1 MSKNYSTVLFD
12 LDGTLTDSSSGI
24 FNCVKHA
31 LTSLGLEIPNDTTL
45 NKFLGP
51 PLIHSFKEFCGL
63 DEDTAR
69 EAVRLYRQRYE
80 TVLTEENA
88 LYDGIEDMLKRLTDT
103 GVTAAVATSKP
114 EKYAVRILEGFGIRR
129 YFKAVCG
136 ADPDDG
142 KTEKAH
148 LIKKALEQC
157 GVTDLGTA
165 VMVGDRSYDIE
176 GAKSA
181 GIASVGALYG
191 YGSRAEL
198 EEAGADYIASKPNEI
213 VKIILK

>member
-129 YFKAVCG
+129 YFTAVCG
-136 ADPDDG
+136 ADPDDCNTD
-142 KTEKAH
+142 KSY
-148 LIKKALEQC
+148 LSKKA
-157 GVTDLGTA
+157 
-165 VMVGDRSYDIE
+165 IE
-176 GAKSA
+176 
-181 GIASVGALYG
+181 
-191 YGSRAEL
+191 
-198 EEAGADYIASKPNEI
+198 
-213 VKIILK
+213 